1 MAIVDSLSHKPF
13 FMTLQGENGKP
24 IQLENTIYLQGEWE
38 VALSQLYY
46 AKNSISIYKDSY
58 PRIVI
63 APSEKSN
70 DPNVNAWNA
79 MLSHLKTVSEFQGM
93 RLDVTIW
100 FPAGHYRE
108 DTLLHTLNNVIRQQ
122 EQIQGYYRESQYKL
136 TNGESAPFCN
146 PPEFRDYDGHT
157 VLWCN
162 LDDVKYIE
170 MNRELAF
177 MLGFAPHAKH
187 GPGISTILEKGMTD
201 VAPIELLSSSIR
213 PPNGEIFYYFVY
225 LDIIEYQ
232 TIGDITEPLIR
243 IIPVMNQDEIVHESQ
258 FDTLYYVPIRI
269 KAFDKLIPNIQSEF
283 GEEILFRSFDPLYV
297 FHFCPKSV

>member
-38 VALSQLYY
+38 VALSQLHY

-58 PRIVI
+58 LRIVI
-63 APSEKSN
+63 SPSEKSN
-70 DPNVNAWNA
+70 DPNANA
-79 MLSHLKTVSEFQGM
+79 LSHLKTVSEFQGM
-93 RLDVTIW
+93 RLDVTIR
-100 FPAGHYRE
+100 FPTGHYRE
-108 DTLLHTLNNVIRQQ
+108 DTLLHTLNNAIRQQ
-122 EQIQGYYRESQYKL
+122 EQIQGYYRESQYEL
-136 TNGESAPFCN
+136 TNGESAPCRN

-170 MNRELAF
+170 MSRELAF

-187 GPGISTILEKGMTD
+187 VLEIRTILEKGMTD

-213 PPNGEIFYYFVY
+213 PTNGGIFYYFVY

-232 TIGDITEPLIR
+232 TTGDITAPLIR
-243 IIPVMNQDEIVHESQ
+243 IVPVINQDEIVHESQ
-258 FDTLYYVPIRI
+258 FDTLYYVAI
-269 KAFDKLIPNIQSEF
+269 
-283 GEEILFRSFDPLYV
+283 
-297 FHFCPKSV
+297 